1 MPALRK
7 SGLSYPNKFGLIT
20 IKSLEEVMG
29 RNGLK
34 AILDLAGLSHYSE
47 RYPPDNLEKGF
58 DFAELSAIGQ
68 ALEEMYGPRGGR
80 GLALRA
86 GRAAFPDALKHFG
99 ALAGVTDLAFSIL
112 PLPSKL
118 KLGLPAFAGI
128 FTQLSDQHTV
138 VEEKDSEFIWTIH
151 KCPCCWGRTA
161 ADKPVCYMAT
171 GLLQESLK
179 WASGGKEYRV
189 TETQC
194 LAAGGKRCEF
204 SIHKEPIS

>member
-1 MPALRK
+1 MPALHK
-7 SGLSYPNKFGLIT
+7 SGLSYLNKFGLIT

-34 AILDLAGLSHYSE
+34 AILDLAGLSHYVDAP
-47 RYPPDNLEKGF
+47 PPDNLEKGF
-58 DFAELSAIGQ
+58 DFSELSAISQ

-99 ALAGVTDLAFSIL
+99 ALAGVTDLAFSML

-118 KLGLPAFAGI
+118 RTGLPAFAQL
-128 FTQLSDQHTV
+128 FTQLSDQHTT
-138 VEEKDSEFIWTIH
+138 VEETPSGFVWTVH
-151 KCPCCWGRTA
+151 KCPCCWGRRD

-179 WASGGKEYRV
+179 WASGGKEFRV
-189 TETQC
+189 TESQC
-194 LAAGGKRCEF
+194 VASGGNHCTF
-204 SIHKEPIS
+204 DIHKEPI